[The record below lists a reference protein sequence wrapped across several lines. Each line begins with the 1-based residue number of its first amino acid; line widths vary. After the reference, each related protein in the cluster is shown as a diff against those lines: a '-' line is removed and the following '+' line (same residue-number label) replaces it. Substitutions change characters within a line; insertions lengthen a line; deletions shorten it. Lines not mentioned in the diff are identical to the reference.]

1 LSLRKKNIK
10 TYGGDINTL
19 NNLNTTAGTNN
30 NLNDKKIVAD
40 KVKYINNPK
49 MLDINR
55 ILTYQEKRYILY
67 FNIIMRMLYGNN
79 GNDGNNDSDN
89 NDNNDNDSNNNDN
102 NDNENNERI
111 ITAILRSNDRD
122 DIKKII
128 NSNPS
133 ISSQQIRYIF
143 MSIIRDLESIHLLSH
158 NDLIYFLIHGVI
170 LMDNGGYTTLEF
182 NKSYNIYKYIEDKK
196 SICEEYLEKLNTE
209 YNSSLK
215 DIFGPP
221 NIRSYNDDENIF
233 ELFASSY
240 KIVNSNITYSREI
253 GLGYNHPNNTLF
265 YLLELNIMNRY
276 ILRGCNDTDSTLGN
290 TTSRNNTIDN
300 LYDSNKKSYIDMITT
315 QYSIYNSSNNTRYAS
330 RSNNPITNTGAENT
344 TSFKIPSENVIKELS
359 SSILILLDNILNE
372 VYTQHG
378 EKYILN
384 NENEKLLPYTQKI
397 IIYSNILMSNNISTA
412 NTNSIKR
419 SPEEWLSIDP
429 LNTLLLRVINI
440 LITDVS
446 YEFDFTLNGEIVKTI
461 RSVIK
466 NNKNNNYNYNKYN
479 MYFPSYLDV
488 RQHQMPQFH
497 KWYKLYISYNIFNL
511 ILVNKEVLLKLG
523 EYGKI
528 ENLKLQQLF
537 RGLQRRLTHYY
548 CSYNDK
554 HSPSIDQIGYSYE
567 LLLCNKYINLIKE
580 SEYY

>member
-1 LSLRKKNIK
+1 MSLRKKNIK
-10 TYGGDINTL
+10 TYGGDINNYKGNDYEGNKGSNTL
-19 NNLNTTAGTNN
+19 SKKLVSNNSYKV
-30 NLNDKKIVAD
+30 DE
-40 KVKYINNPK
+40 VKYINNPK

-67 FNIIMRMLYGNN
+67 FNIIMPML
-79 GNDGNNDSDN
+79 D
-89 NDNNDNDSNNNDN
+89 NNNDN
-102 NDNENNERI
+102 NDNNDSENNERI
-111 ITAILRSNDRD
+111 IIAILRSNNED

-128 NSNPS
+128 NNNPS
-133 ISSQQIRYIF
+133 IPPQQIRYILN
-143 MSIIRDLESIHLLSH
+143 SIIRDLESIYFLTY
-158 NDLIYFLIHGVI
+158 NNLIYVFIHGVLLANETHPI
-170 LMDNGGYTTLEF
+170 TFDTQNYTI
-182 NKSYNIYKYIEDKK
+182 SQYIQDKK
-196 SICEEYLEKLNTE
+196 SIYERYLEKLNTE
-209 YNSSLK
+209 YDSSLK

-276 ILRGCNDTDSTLGN
+276 ILRGCDNTNSIIGN
-290 TTSRNNTIDN
+290 MTSRYNTIDN
-300 LYDSNKKSYIDMITT
+300 LYESNKNSYIDMITT
-315 QYSIYNSSNNTRYAS
+315 QYSIYNPTDNTRYAS
-330 RSNNPITNTGAENT
+330 RSNNPITNTGTDNT
-344 TSFKIPSENVIKELS
+344 TSFKIPSENEIKELS
-359 SSILILLDNILNE
+359 SSILLMLDNILNE
-372 VYTQHG
+372 VYSQYDK
-378 EKYILN
+378 KYILK
-384 NENEKLLPYTQKI
+384 NEKVLPYTQKI
-397 IIYSNILMSNNISTA
+397 IIYSNILMSNNISTS
-412 NTNSIKR
+412 NTTSVKR

-446 YEFDFTLNGEIVKTI
+446 YEFDLNLNKDIVETI
-461 RSVIK
+461 RVVIN
-466 NNKNNNYNYNKYN
+466 NNKNNNTYDYNKYN

-523 EYGKI
+523 EYGRI
-528 ENLKLQQLF
+528 ENIGLQQLF
-537 RGLQRRLTHYY
+537 RGRQRRLTHYY
-548 CSYNDK
+548 QSHNDN

-580 SEYY
+580 SEY